1 MTDTEMTRK
10 HPEKQFWDELEDV
23 HAVMLGLLCNRDHMQ
38 PMAPFADPEN
48 GKVWFFSRKSNDLV
62 TECGAE
68 CTAHFT
74 FVADHNN
81 YYASAKGRLRRSGNV
96 DKVEE
101 YWSPVVAA
109 WYEHGKDDPD
119 IALMELT
126 LEDAAMWSTTGNAL
140 KFGWEIAKANI
151 RDEKQPDLGERNRV
165 VFTRAA

>member
-1 MTDTEMTRK
+1 MTDTDMTRK

-38 PMAPFADPEN
+38 PMAPFPDPEN
-48 GKVWFFSRKSNDLV
+48 GKVWFFSKKTNDLV
-62 TECGAE
+62 SECGAE

-74 FVADHNN
+74 FMSEDHD

-101 YWSPVVAA
+101 FWNPVVAA

-126 LEDAAMWSTTGNAL
+126 LEDAAVWSTTGSTL

-151 RDEKQPDLGERNRV
+151 KDEKQPDLGERNHV
-165 VFTRAA
+165 IFTRAA